1 MLHLTR
7 ARVPVSVLPP
17 GFAPQPPDP
26 VEPWVA
32 CDLTIDAGSISAVSP
47 EGTPPPAGAVVKD
60 LGGSLV
66 FPAFIDTH
74 VHLDKTHTWFR
85 APNRSATFWEALEVL
100 GRDKDFWTH
109 ADLKRRAEF
118 AMRCAWA
125 HGTRV
130 IRTHVDTGPAGS
142 EVSHAFMAELRETWR
157 GRIDLQTVSLTGTNL
172 YSESC
177 AETITRIPIKY
188 GASALG
194 GFSLMTPNLP
204 QLLDRQLA
212 VAAEHG
218 IGIDL
223 HVDENGDPNAEVLR
237 AVAEAVLRTK
247 FPYPVVCGHC
257 CSLAVQP
264 PERRRS
270 TIALVKE
277 AGVRVISLPLCNLY
291 LQDRKGAAFPRSPH
305 WRGLAPL
312 HDLMDAGVAVA
323 CASDNVRDAFYA
335 FGDYDMAEVYS
346 QAVRI
351 AHLDTRLAESVG
363 TVTSQAASIINA
375 TGYGVVAPGAQA
387 RLVVFEGRSFS
398 DLLSRPTA
406 PRLLVDNEVVHT
418 PEIPSYR
425 ELAQ

>member
-7 ARVPVSVLPP
+7 ARVPLSVLPP
-17 GFAPQPPDP
+17 GLATQKHDP

-32 CDLTIDAGSISAVSP
+32 CDITIDKGSITAVAPAGSEA
-47 EGTPPPAGAVVKD
+47 PAGASIRD
-60 LGGSLV
+60 LGDSLV
-66 FPAFIDTH
+66 FPAFVDTH
-74 VHLDKTHTWFR
+74 VHLDKTHTWYR

-100 GRDKDFWTH
+100 GRDKVFWTRT
-109 ADLKRRAEF
+109 DLKRRAEF

-130 IRTHVDTGPAGS
+130 IRTHVDTGPDGS
-142 EVSHAFMAELRETWR
+142 EVSHAFMAELREAWR
-157 GRIDLQTVSLTGTNL
+157 GRIELQSVSLTGTQL
-172 YSESC
+172 YSEAC
-177 AETITRIPIKY
+177 AETITQVPIKH

-194 GFSLMTPNLP
+194 GFSMMVPNLA
-204 QLLDRQLA
+204 QIIDRQLTI
-212 VAAEHG
+212 AAENG

-223 HVDENGDPNAEVLR
+223 HVDENGDPGAEVLR
-237 AVAEAVLRTK
+237 HVAEAVLRTK

-270 TIALVKE
+270 TIELVKE
-277 AGVRVISLPLCNLY
+277 AGIRIISLPLCNLY
-291 LQDRKGAAFPRSPH
+291 LQDRKGPDFPRSPH

-312 HDLMDAGVAVA
+312 HDLMDAGVPVA

-335 FGDYDMAEVYS
+335 YGDYDMAEVYS

-351 AHLDTRLAESVG
+351 AHLDTRLSESVG
-363 TVTSQAASIINA
+363 TVTSQAAAIVNA
-375 TGYGVVAPGAQA
+375 PGYGVIAPGAHA

-398 DLLSRPTA
+398 DLLSRPTG
-406 PRLLVDNEVVHT
+406 PRLLVDHEEVHA
-418 PEIPSYR
+418 PQLPSFR
-425 ELAQ
+425 ELAS